1 MLTATVEL
9 SDSLYQGCRHFFMS
23 SISGFCEAIT
33 S

>member
-9 SDSLYQGCRHFFMS
+9 RDSLYQGGRHFFLS
-23 SISGFCEAIT
+23 SISGFCEASI